1 MPLSQL
7 ESFLSYHLRVFLPM
21 ILKPKHHRRLAYVFS
36 LVSAITSGFITIISM
51 YAAPWQRQLH
61 YSSWQINMISSF
73 ANVGMYLTPPLHG
86 IVADIHGPITLVFIA
101 ILGFIPSYLYVAHA
115 FTNPDIGA
123 SNAGFYWT
131 LFCFV
136 VIGLST
142 TSLYFSSLLTC
153 TKLYPKSKVLS
164 ISLPTTC
171 FGLSSLIA
179 SQFLRLHWFWDGE
192 ELVYVDTLGPYLNLG
207 RVFKAFALLNGIIG
221 ILMWMATST
230 VSLITY
236 KEYMEREQQR
246 KPQDTTNTISLDDNQ
261 TETSPLLESSSSG
274 DNNDERD
281 SEGSSTAESESSVTG
296 VGSKLQFLKQ
306 PIFYLFA
313 LSVLLSLGP
322 LEMFIANMSSLAK
335 VLLGPLSAAP
345 SISSDLLSV
354 YALSSTM
361 ARLLAGFF
369 SDYLT
374 SKGKTLSNFL
384 LSLVLLAL
392 ITQLLILK
400 WSLSPV
406 SPQTLLATGLIFGVA
421 YGGLFTVYP
430 MIVMSVWGQRAFGT
444 VFGFLML
451 SPALGSIISCMQYA
465 SVYDTKCNTTTA
477 FQQIPGSDCISPVYR
492 TTSIWMVCS
501 FLLSVFVLRY
511 WKGRGFN
518 V

>member
-1 MPLSQL
+1 
-7 ESFLSYHLRVFLPM
+7 M
-21 ILKPKHHRRLAYVFS
+21 ILKPKHHRRLAYIFS
-36 LVSAITSGFITIISM
+36 LASAITAGFITIISM

-192 ELVYVDTLGPYLNLG
+192 ELLYADTTGPYLNLG
-207 RVFKAFALLNGIIG
+207 RVFRAFALLNGVIG

-246 KPQDTTNTISLDDNQ
+246 KLRDTTTISFGDNQ
-261 TETSPLLESSSSG
+261 TETSPLLESSPSSCD
-274 DNNDERD
+274 DNVNENNNNLD
-281 SEGSSTAESESSVTG
+281 SESSSTTESESSETG
-296 VGSKLQFLKQ
+296 TFSQDVGSKLQFLKQ
-306 PIFYLFA
+306 PVFYLFA

-374 SKGKTLSNFL
+374 SKGRTLSNFL

-392 ITQLLILK
+392 MTQLLILK
-400 WSLSPV
+400 WTHSPV
-406 SPQTLLATGLIFGVA
+406 SPQTLLTTGLIFGVA

-465 SVYDTKCNTTTA
+465 SVYDTKCNVATA
-477 FQQIPGSDCISPVYR
+477 PQQGPGSDCITPVYR
-492 TTSIWMVCS
+492 ATSIWMVCS

-511 WKGRGFN
+511 WKGKGLN